1 MRFWAP
7 LAPESRPKSRLPSL
21 PAFLRILRS
30 TTYLVSS
37 WVTGG
42 MWLKSSYRGGEAG
55 VDRAGF
61 GTMATSS
68 LRLYRAGLA
77 PPSGVASDAIQKEPH
92 GCSALSPLLLALTP
106 SLYKRLRLANTNVP
120 KAKIITLK
128 DLYVTSVVSADL
140 PFTYFKNVFLQQIF
154 QYHSTEVASEVL

>member
-7 LAPESRPKSRLPSL
+7 LVPESRPKSRLPSL

-68 LRLYRAGLA
+68 LRLYRARLA
-77 PPSGVASDAIQKEPH
+77 PPSGVASDAMQKEPH
-92 GCSALSPLLLALTP
+92 GCSALSPLLLGKSTYFGILLQAFGP
-106 SLYKRLRLANTNVP
+106 YKSYSN
-120 KAKIITLK
+120 KAKVAITSAGSL
-128 DLYVTSVVSADL
+128 LY
-140 PFTYFKNVFLQQIF
+140 
-154 QYHSTEVASEVL
+154 